1 MLVFTFLQ
9 STTHLGDR
17 WLCLI
22 ERNSM
27 IPAVFSLTFTRGY
40 STKFYAGRLHRP
52 MYTIFDGKGT
62 PVGGIHIPS
71 IDKWYSFH
79 ELFTELCIPIN
90 WCKWTVF
97 KIWINHKTRMFFSTI
112 SQPKKFICKPFWFFF
127 TDRNHRFPYPL
138 IYFNKW
144 NPDTF
149 IYLKPEIGTP
159 LERSLPLWAII
170 GSTPGDLYASVL
182 PAHPADQTVFS
193 TSNTCNLPGRECVLF
208 PMKNVSS
215 SDVVMKGLGLRSLTQ
230 AGFPRVLS
238 RSRFAQHVY
247 KFLYVNTEVALN
259 FPFSI
264 GRNTLQLRPFFR
276 SCSNF
281 QIFLLTIIGRG
292 SWKLHTDVCCK

>member
-1 MLVFTFLQ
+1 M
-9 STTHLGDR
+9 
-17 WLCLI
+17 
-22 ERNSM
+22 
-27 IPAVFSLTFTRGY
+27 
-40 STKFYAGRLHRP
+40 
-52 MYTIFDGKGT
+52 
-62 PVGGIHIPS
+62 
-71 IDKWYSFH
+71 
-79 ELFTELCIPIN
+79 
-90 WCKWTVF
+90 
-97 KIWINHKTRMFFSTI
+97 
-112 SQPKKFICKPFWFFF
+112 
-127 TDRNHRFPYPL
+127 
-138 IYFNKW
+138 
-144 NPDTF
+144 
-149 IYLKPEIGTP
+149 
-159 LERSLPLWAII
+159 
-170 GSTPGDLYASVL
+170 L

-281 QIFLLTIIGRG
+281 QIVLLTIIGRG
-292 SWKLHTDVCCK
+292 SWKLHTDVCCKYLKEMCFYIAIYMLTI